1 MLHSDTIDDL
11 LDQWEEAQ
19 ADGRELTPQQLCPA
33 RPEIAALLQEKI
45 AALLNVNARMKT
57 QAWALDTAA
66 ADGRDD
72 DTWLGEDVQPA
83 VEHRFADLEYLAQGG
98 LGTVFTARDEQL
110 HRDVVLK
117 FIRRRIANHQ
127 ESIDRFLMESEIT
140 SRLDHPGIVPVYG
153 LGQLDGGRL
162 FYVMRYIRGESLQD
176 ACAAFHVQR
185 DKLSPSDAA
194 IVFHKLLTSFV
205 VACQTIAYAHKRG
218 IINRDLK
225 PEHIVMGRYGETLVM
240 DWGLAM
246 PVGRAGRFRDES
258 EQTLLVE
265 VNKKSSTSG
274 TGAGTLMFMSPEQAA
289 LDDRLTPATDIYSL
303 GATLYVLLT
312 GKAPFQA
319 ASAHEFRQKV
329 IRGDCPP
336 PRAANARVP
345 RPLEAV
351 CQKAMAIKPEDRYAT
366 ALDLAADIER
376 YLADEPVSVLP
387 DKPGE
392 TLLRWSRRH
401 RVAAMTGLISLTTL
415 MLVAIVAAL
424 ALFQSSHQTNKAY
437 QASLKS
443 AAEAHA
449 ARQASQQTS
458 ATFAARML
466 GEEVAHRWQV
476 LEIAAADPRLSE
488 LMHQWETT
496 AVRDGSD
503 PIHGQFVAW
512 LDEQRQRF
520 DGSFSDQAFSWVVND
535 AAGVQVGRKAID
547 GEEFHGQ
554 SFARRTYFH
563 GGEREL
569 TGDALLAAR
578 PIVRPNL
585 SMVYQNRSSDDM
597 GRPILTVSCSVPI
610 RDLSRRDE
618 DPQGEVVGV
627 LGMSFPIRRSQALE
641 LPTRDHYALLID
653 SRPDWDGRRGLVLFD
668 SRAAIGDGTTST
680 AGARTSHFDAQA
692 LARMVGAS
700 DREKGASGLLTDFR
714 SPTATP
720 DQPTIAAYA
729 EVPLRRGTGEI
740 EPSGWLV
747 VVSAA
752 AP

>member
-19 ADGRELTPQQLCPA
+19 GDGRDVTPEQLCPG
-33 RPEIAALLQEKI
+33 RPDIAALLTEKI
-45 AALLNVNARMKT
+45 TALQDVNARMKT
-57 QAWALDTAA
+57 QAWALDTAD
-66 ADGRDD
+66 DG
-72 DTWLGEDVQPA
+72 DTSLGKDILPY
-83 VEHRFADLEYLAQGG
+83 VEHRFVDLEYLAHGG
-98 LGTVFTARDEQL
+98 LGTVFTARDEKL

-117 FIRRRIANHQ
+117 FIRRRIVHHQ
-127 ESIDRFLMESEIT
+127 ESIERFLMESEIT

-153 LGQLDGGRL
+153 LGQLDDGRL
-162 FYVMRYIRGESLQD
+162 FYAMRYIRGESLQD
-176 ACAAFHVQR
+176 ASASFHASR
-185 DKLSPSDAA
+185 DTLSPSDAA

-225 PEHIVMGRYGETLVM
+225 PEHIIRGRYGETLVM

-246 PVGRAGRFRDES
+246 PVGRAGRFRDAS

-265 VNKKSSTSG
+265 VNNKSSSSG

-289 LDDRLTPATDIYSL
+289 LDDQLTPATDIYSL

-312 GKAPFQA
+312 GKPPFQA
-319 ASAHEFRQKV
+319 TSAHEFRQKV

-336 PRAANARVP
+336 PRAANPRVP

-351 CQKAMAIKPEDRYAT
+351 CVKAMAIKPEDRYAT
-366 ALDLAADIER
+366 ALDLAVDIER

-401 RVAAMTGLISLTTL
+401 RAAAMTGLVSLTTL
-415 MLVAIVAAL
+415 MLVAMVAAL
-424 ALFQSSHQTNKAY
+424 ALLKSSHKTNNAY

-466 GEEVAHRWQV
+466 GQEIAHRWQV
-476 LEIAAADPRLSE
+476 LEIAAADPRLIE
-488 LMHQWETT
+488 LMRQWETT

-503 PIHGQFVAW
+503 PIHGRFVDW

-535 AAGVQVGRKAID
+535 AAGMQVGRKAID

-578 PIVRPNL
+578 PIEQPNL
-585 SMVYQNRSSDDM
+585 SMVYQNRSSDDS

-610 RDLSRRDE
+610 REPERRDE
-618 DPQGEVVGV
+618 DSQGKVIGV

-668 SRAAIGDGTTST
+668 SRAPMSDDTPSVSGS
-680 AGARTSHFDAQA
+680 RTSHLDAPT
-692 LARMVGAS
+692 LARMVERNERGMAA
-700 DREKGASGLLTDFR
+700 GVLADFR
-714 SPTATP
+714 SPATEP
-720 DQPTIAAYA
+720 DQATIAAYA
-729 EVPLRRGTGEI
+729 EVPVRRGEREI
-740 EPSGWLV
+740 EASGWVV